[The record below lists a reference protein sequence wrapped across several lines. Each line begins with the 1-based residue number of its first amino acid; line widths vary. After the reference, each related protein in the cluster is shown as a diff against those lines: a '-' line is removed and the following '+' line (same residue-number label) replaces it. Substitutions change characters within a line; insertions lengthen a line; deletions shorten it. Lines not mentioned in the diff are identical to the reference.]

1 MRYIF
6 TLLVVIGMGSSF
18 LCAQIPVIKFKEL
31 ATGLTEPV
39 DIADAGDGSGRLFI
53 VQQGGLIRI
62 WDGVALLPTPFLD
75 VSGLIR
81 TGGEKGLLSLVFHP
95 DYKNNRYFFICY
107 VRTSDSSI
115 TVARYRTMED
125 NPNLADAASRTEI
138 LIIPH
143 RFDDHYGGKLAFG
156 MDGFLYLP
164 TGDGGGGIDYD
175 NNAQSGVSLL
185 GKILRID
192 VNDFA
197 DVIPPLYTIPSTN
210 PYINNDA
217 VRDEIIALGLRNP
230 WRWSF
235 DRLTGDMW
243 IGDVG
248 YSTREELDFR
258 AHENISSPTDYGW
271 RCMEGLITTP
281 EPDIGCPPP
290 ANYVA
295 PIFDYEHN
303 AAAGGFC
310 IIGGYVYRGLE
321 HPILKGYYICID
333 FATGHSWLIKRDSA
347 GGFIVNPQTVNIL
360 GSVSSFGEAE
370 DGSLYVV
377 QIDPGILYKIST
389 ENELPVK
396 LVSLVGATEGN
407 LQNISWIINNMV
419 PGDLQ
424 ILERKTGDET
434 IFKEVAR
441 KTATGNED
449 NEKIAVQLPTLNNES
464 FYRLKIVQT
473 NGDTTYSETIR
484 ILNNNK
490 PEDIFTGTVSG
501 GYINILLLQKA
512 KSIQVFDA
520 SGKEL
525 YRDDLEVQTGV
536 LHIPL
541 AKFPKGVI
549 FVKVFAGNNTKVR
562 KFLL

>member
-1 MRYIF
+1 
-6 TLLVVIGMGSSF
+6 MGSSF
-18 LCAQIPVIKFKEL
+18 LCAQVPVIKFEEL

-39 DIADAGDGSGRLFI
+39 DIANAGDGSGRLFI

-75 VSGLIR
+75 VSGLVL
-81 TGGEKGLLSLVFHP
+81 TGGEKGLLSLAFHP
-95 DYKNNRYFFICY
+95 DYKNNRYFFMCY
-107 VRTSDSSI
+107 TRAGDGSI
-115 TVARYRTMED
+115 TVARYRTMEN
-125 NPNLADAASRTEI
+125 NPSLADTASRTEI

-143 RFDDHYGGKLAFG
+143 RFGDHYGGKLAFG
-156 MDGFLYLP
+156 MDGFLYLS
-164 TGDGGGGIDYD
+164 TGDGGGGVDFD

-197 DVIPPLYTIPSTN
+197 DVTPPLYTIPSTN

-217 VRDEIIALGLRNP
+217 VNDEIMALGLRNP

-258 AHENISSPTDYGW
+258 PHENISSPTNYGW
-271 RCMEGLITTP
+271 RCMEGFITST
-281 EPDIGCPPP
+281 EPGIECPAP

-295 PIFDYEHN
+295 PIFDYGHN
-303 AAAGGFC
+303 AADGFC

-321 HPILKGYYICID
+321 HPILKGYYICTD
-333 FATGHSWLIKRDSA
+333 FATGHIWLIKRDNA
-347 GGFIVNPQTVNIL
+347 GEFIATSQTVNIL
-360 GSVSSFGEAE
+360 GGVSSFGEAE

-377 QIDPGILYKIST
+377 QLDPGILYKIST

-396 LVSLVGATEGN
+396 LVSFIGAAEGS
-407 LQNISWIINNMV
+407 LQNISWTIDNMV

-424 ILERKTGDET
+424 ILERKIGDET

-449 NEKIAVQLPTLNNES
+449 NKKSTVQLPALNNES
-464 FYRLKIVQT
+464 FYRLKIIQT

-484 ILNNNK
+484 LLNHSNL
-490 PEDIFTGTVSG
+490 EDIFTATVSG
-501 GYINILLLQKA
+501 GYIDILLLQKA
-512 KSIQVFDA
+512 KSIQVLDA

-525 YRDDLEVQTGV
+525 YRNDLNAQTGV
-536 LHIPL
+536 VHIPL
-541 AKFPKGVI
+541 AKFPKGVV
-549 FVKVFAGNNTKVR
+549 FVKVLAGNNTKVR